1 MDDYLYGHKR
11 NRPALITLPIVD
23 KCGCSLAH
31 QHDHPFGG
39 AVGQHLLSYQALINI
54 FHTGRKRN

>member
-11 NRPALITLPIVD
+11 NGPALITLPIVD
-23 KCGCSLAH
+23 KCGWSLAH